1 MSSASYDCS
10 CCQYHCSTLKGYLRH
25 IDRHIDSKFLV
36 HSILVR
42 SKMIMRVHLYMCRF
56 GPLVCHWT
64 MRFEAKHK
72 WFKRLAQQLGNF
84 TNLPYTL
91 SMRYQQQQCYQ
102 LCDGEDVLA
111 EQLEVGPG
119 SLILQET
126 IPSLV
131 VTTTHQV
138 YRYITMS
145 YMYVDVFVERGCVCV
160 CVLFGC
166 MCVYARVHVCVC
178 VYAYASW
185 LGVCVCMLV
194 CMCVCVCVCM
204 CACVCVC
211 VCVCVCAW
219 VHAWARTHARACVCV
234 CVSPFLLYILSFY

>member
-1 MSSASYDCS
+1 
-10 CCQYHCSTLKGYLRH
+10 
-25 IDRHIDSKFLV
+25 
-36 HSILVR
+36 
-42 SKMIMRVHLYMCRF
+42 MIMRVHLYMCRF

-145 YMYVDVFVERGCVCV
+145 YMYVDVFVERGCVYV

-166 MCVYARVHVCVC
+166 MCVYARLYSVAWQPKFQRPISLSTSGFGDCKVARVGRPATE
-178 VYAYASW
+178 YK
-185 LGVCVCMLV
+185 LV
-194 CMCVCVCVCM
+194 VRPWESGIRPCISCHFPTV
-204 CACVCVC
+204 
-211 VCVCVCAW
+211 
-219 VHAWARTHARACVCV
+219 
-234 CVSPFLLYILSFY
+234 